1 MPRPNTIEL
10 IARGLWVE
18 RGHLLLCRNI
28 KSGYRF
34 LPGGHVEWGET
45 AANALAREFQEE
57 AGLRVRVGPLLLV
70 AEHAFD
76 RPNRPCHELLLMF
89 HVEHP
94 RPRTATGRT
103 GRSAA
108 GPTPALPTVQS
119 QEPKIAFD
127 WVPLTDLPRANLLP
141 STMAPIIL
149 DALRPHLSRRRTPTT
164 DSASTTLRTLRP
176 WPRALAQ
183 SSR

>member
-1 MPRPNTIEL
+1 MPQPNTIEL

-18 RGHLLLCRNI
+18 RGHLLLCRNV

-45 AANALAREFQEE
+45 AASALAREFQEE
-57 AGLRVRVGPLLLV
+57 AGLRVRVGPLRLV

-94 RPRTATGRT
+94 RQRAGPGRT

-108 GPTPALPTVQS
+108 GPTPALPAVQS
-119 QEPKIAFD
+119 QESKIAFD
-127 WVPLTDLPRANLLP
+127 WVPLADLPRANLLP

-149 DALRPHLSRRRTPTT
+149 DALRPRSSRRRARPA
-164 DSASTTLRTLRP
+164 DSASTALRTLRP

-183 SSR
+183 RSR